1 MTKLHVCDK
10 MRGVVS
16 TLSLSMVV
24 CCANAINSSF
34 LEYSFTARD
43 FVAAQCMGQKK
54 LKEYFEFWT
63 DVDNLDCWWPLD
75 NLDDEAYEKGLQKY
89 FGVAAHADF
98 EIKNGVYFEG
108 VAENIVKPTLVTNHD
123 GLPKLQYCY
132 DDDPGPPRRAVRL
145 HLRKRAPG
153 ENFVPSRK
161 PEWDLQYDGAGVWR
175 ESIVKVWWDRLMKH
189 DAPIPLSSLP
199 DRQHQRAAEMQEN
212 WRQANEQFKRDV
224 LDIRPVDLSPLLVES
239 AQETERARVK
249 ADLAASGVAPG
260 CAEWEEALAQVLLPS
275 LRMYGRPSIAQGGL
289 GRVTVCGFCLSHSL
303 PLSVCQSVCLSVCG
317 YVEIGEL
324 AAG

>member
-1 MTKLHVCDK
+1 MHVLLKEKWLRVTVHEPDAA
-10 MRGVVS
+10 GPGA
-16 TLSLSMVV
+16 LSLTSTPAQKRPIKSVV
-24 CCANAINSSF
+24 LCGKLAF
-34 LEYSFTARD
+34 R
-43 FVAAQCMGQKK
+43 VRAADG
-54 LKEYFEFWT
+54 EEPDWEVT
-63 DVDNLDCWWPLD
+63 DVFD
-75 NLDDEAYEKGLQKY
+75 AT
-89 FGVAAHADF
+89 H
-98 EIKNGVYFEG
+98 
-108 VAENIVKPTLVTNHD
+108 T
-123 GLPKLQYCY
+123 
-132 DDDPGPPRRAVRL
+132 PRRAVRL

-260 CAEWEEALAQVLLPS
+260 CAEWEEALTQVPLSS
-275 LRMYGRPSIAQGGL
+275 LRMYGRPSIAQGSL
-289 GRVTVCGFCLSHSL
+289 GRVTVWGFCLSSSPSVSPSVSACLPACVSVCVCQPVCLSASL
-303 PLSVCQSVCLSVCG
+303 PACVSVSLCVCLHVCQPVCLPACVSVCMSASLCVCVCLSVCG
-317 YVEIGEL
+317 YVEIGGL